1 MFLQKRIGSAAPFC
15 IVIVLLQ
22 QEITTKAFTSVT
34 QDHFYSTNATR
45 QISYFVICKGATFH
59 YFDMKGC
66 SIESKSILSWLTKIL
81 LLLWCTGAVI
91 SSLREKCI
99 CNSVFVFV
107 SVSVVSSFVSVVLS
121 FVSEV
126 LSFVSV

>member
-45 QISYFVICKGATFH
+45 QTRQISYFIIYKGATFH

-91 SSLREKCI
+91 SSLRDKCI
-99 CNSVFVFV
+99 CNSV
-107 SVSVVSSFVSVVLS
+107 FVSVVLS

>member
-45 QISYFVICKGATFH
+45 QTRQISYFIICKGATFH
-59 YFDMKGC
+59 HFDMKQQMTL
-66 SIESKSILSWLTKIL
+66 KS
-81 LLLWCTGAVI
+81 V
-91 SSLREKCI
+91 
-99 CNSVFVFV
+99 CNSADGRYWHN
-107 SVSVVSSFVSVVLS
+107 VLLQL
-121 FVSEV
+121 E
-126 LSFVSV
+126 